1 MPLLCRSAGYVPI
14 YVFSGRALD
23 CCFHFWTLSSADEIY
38 WSCIKGMWAVTV
50 LMLYIHPRRLYCALV
65 PMRCQCSKFTGSR
78 PSACCISTWCFSC
91 LIAPLCWALLFPPE
105 GEGSDHAFF
114 PCPSRQL
121 LSIWELSWN
130 KTGTSEYLKLINRMS
145 VHVWDSSV
153 VFFPIDFEGLG
164 FRLLNSSLKLN

>member
-23 CCFHFWTLSSADEIY
+23 CCFNFWALSADEFY

-50 LMLYIHPRRLYCALV
+50 LMLYIHLRRLYCALV
-65 PMRCQCSKFTGSR
+65 PMRCQCSKFTGSC

-91 LIAPLCWALLFPPE
+91 LITPLCWALLFPPE

-114 PCPSRQL
+114 HVLVYS
-121 LSIWELSWN
+121 SWELSGN
-130 KTGTSEYLKLINRMS
+130 KTGTSEYLKIVNHMS

-153 VFFPIDFEGLG
+153 DFFPIDFESLG
-164 FRLLNSSLKLN
+164 SRLLNSSLKLN